1 MSVENSSLLATK
13 LTAMGS
19 LILGFLILSLGYW
32 YDSFLTILLGLI
44 VLAIGITLWVLKIVR
59 RNNPNPPG

>member
-1 MSVENSSLLATK
+1 MSVENSSLLTKK
-13 LTAMGS
+13 LTAMAS

-32 YDSFLTILLGLI
+32 YDSFLTILIGL
-44 VLAIGITLWVLKIVR
+44 LALALGITLWVLKIVR